1 MKVSAEC
8 MHCLVTRQA
17 ENIKKYPDE
26 EKKAEY
32 LGKVLGIIAD
42 NAAEYKE
49 SLAAAKAYVGLAKAD
64 PTKANELRGYIKHQ
78 ENKIAGMSE
87 EERRAYLKEPPKKN
101 WMK

>member
-8 MHCLVTRQA
+8 MHCLVKRQA

-42 NAAEYKE
+42 G
-49 SLAAAKAYVGLAKAD
+49 AAASVE
-64 PTKANELRGYIKHQ
+64 TKSKSKSGGKCKGYFRT
-78 ENKIAGMSE
+78 NA
-87 EERRAYLKEPPKKN
+87 PC
-101 WMK
+101 